1 MSNFKS
7 NNRFNFLD
15 GTESQDKK
23 RNEYS
28 KRDFDNK
35 PKYQTYNKFKNED
48 KYIPP
53 KKDFQMKENEF
64 PELPPSDLVNKT
76 SNIEQPLVTSG
87 WSSYKFDN
95 TQFKLNEPFTT
106 SPMSKP
112 THTIRKNE
120 KENEI
125 NKNVNE
131 AEEIIEALSFLHE
144 KRTEEYIKLW
154 GEEEWERMFIFPNHD
169 YEYFDKLDEIY
180 EIEQNKINEQYSN
193 LNYDS
198 YGENYYDDEI

>member
-7 NNRFNFLD
+7 NNRFNFLNE
-15 GTESQDKK
+15 TESQDKN

-35 PKYQTYNKFKNED
+35 PKYQAYNKFKSEV
-48 KYIPP
+48 KCLPP
-53 KKDFQMKENEF
+53 KKDFEIKENEF
-64 PELPPSDLVNKT
+64 PELSPLNLVKK
-76 SNIEQPLVTSG
+76 SSIIEQPLVTSG
-87 WSSYKFDN
+87 WVSYKVDY
-95 TQFKLNEPFTT
+95 TQFKLNETFT
-106 SPMSKP
+106 SKATP
-112 THTIRKNE
+112 THI
-120 KENEI
+120 I
-125 NKNVNE
+125 NKNKKEIEVNE

-144 KRTEEYIKLW
+144 KRTEEYIELW

-169 YEYFDKLDEIY
+169 YEYFDKLDEAY

-193 LNYDS
+193 SNYDS

>member
-7 NNRFNFLD
+7 NNRFNFLN
-15 GTESQDKK
+15 ENKPEDK
-23 RNEYS
+23 NGNS

-35 PKYQTYNKFKNED
+35 PKYQTYNKFKSEE

-53 KKDFQMKENEF
+53 KKDFQIKEDEF
-64 PELPPSDLVNKT
+64 PELST
-76 SNIEQPLVTSG
+76 SNIVKPLVL
-87 WSSYKFDN
+87 SSWVLYNADHG
-95 TQFKLNEPFTT
+95 QIKLNETFAFTT
-106 SPMSKP
+106 TTTTTSNPIISKN
-112 THTIRKNE
+112 K
-120 KENEI
+120 KEVE
-125 NKNVNE
+125 VNE

-169 YEYFDKLDEIY
+169 YEYFDKLDEAY

-193 LNYDS
+193 YDS
-198 YGENYYDDEI
+198 YGENYYDDEF